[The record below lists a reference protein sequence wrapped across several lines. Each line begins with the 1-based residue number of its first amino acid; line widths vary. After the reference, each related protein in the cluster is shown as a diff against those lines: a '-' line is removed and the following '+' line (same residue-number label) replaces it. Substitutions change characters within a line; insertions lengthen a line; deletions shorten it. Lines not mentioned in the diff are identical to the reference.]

1 MEIIIFCYVKLGKY
15 IQFSYGTKNTNWE
28 EINNVTQI
36 HEIHTT
42 SFTYQEVKPST
53 DFRRHP
59 ASCVLHQTWSICR
72 RRFWRRK
79 TRSRCPPKSRSRCRR
94 IWEKRPAAHTKKKSS
109 KISTR
114 SRLQWRREKITQT
127 ELKMGKARAARAQ
140 RKDWLCPNPIL
151 GPILASCRP
160 REPKKATFLM
170 RALRGFPTSTWTTIL
185 ALNGRRPS
193 PLGGNLRAESPVSL
207 WAPLPPLLTRGP
219 R

>member
-1 MEIIIFCYVKLGKY
+1 MKLELTVRTKWRNRA
-15 IQFSYGTKNTNWE
+15 QVFSDILLDVFAIRLG
-28 EINNVTQI
+28 VFVV
-36 HEIHTT
+36 
-42 SFTYQEVKPST
+42 S
-53 DFRRHP
+53 DFGVERLGV
-59 ASCVLHQTWSICR
+59 AVR
-72 RRFWRRK
+72 RRVGAAAARFG
-79 TRSRCPPKSRSRCRR
+79 RSVQLR
-94 IWEKRPAAHTKKKSS
+94 TKKNRSS
-109 KISTR
+109 KSVPGHVWAR
-114 SRLQWRREKITQT
+114 PPREKITQT

-170 RALRGFPTSTWTTIL
+170 RAPRGFPTSTWTTIL

-207 WAPLPPLLTRGP
+207 WAPLPPLLTQGP

>member
-1 MEIIIFCYVKLGKY
+1 MCLASDLEYLSSAILASKDSESLSAEESEPLPQDLG
-15 IQFSYGTKNTNWE
+15 E
-28 EINNVTQI
+28 
-36 HEIHTT
+36 
-42 SFTYQEVKPST
+42 
-53 DFRRHP
+53 
-59 ASCVLHQTWSICR
+59 ASSC
-72 RRFWRRK
+72 
-79 TRSRCPPKSRSRCRR
+79 
-94 IWEKRPAAHTKKKSS
+94 AHKKQKF

-114 SRLQWRREKITQT
+114 SRLPRPERKIKKIPQT

-151 GPILASCRP
+151 GPILASCLP

-170 RALRGFPTSTWTTIL
+170 RALSGFPTSTWTTIL

-193 PLGGNLRAESPVSL
+193 PLEGNLRAESPVSL